1 MTLRTSFKSIQ
12 SRVVQ
17 QETEKSTVP
26 AFMFNKYRYRAASKV
41 RHYAALIYAA
51 RATCR
56 RGPTALGVA
65 ARRNSAGAPTA
76 RESWPASIALT

>member
-17 QETEKSTVP
+17 QGQLCLLSSSINIVTARQAKFAITPRSFTPRVP
-26 AFMFNKYRYRAASKV
+26 RG
-41 RHYAALIYAA
+41 
-51 RATCR
+51 R